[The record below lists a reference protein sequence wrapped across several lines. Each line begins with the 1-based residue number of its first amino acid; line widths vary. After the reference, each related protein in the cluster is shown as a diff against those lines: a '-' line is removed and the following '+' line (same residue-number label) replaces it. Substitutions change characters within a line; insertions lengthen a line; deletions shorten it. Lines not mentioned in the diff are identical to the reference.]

1 MSLPKDK
8 LSTRPIY
15 GAFLVPDKADPLI
28 DYEWGGVDLLD
39 TSQGLSVKIWLCF
52 YDDDWIKIRDADAKI
67 THNIIQV
74 TNVKHISLAFD
85 FNMHATVAYVVDGV
99 GTHLYWYDTAQA
111 KQIITKYGVDYLYPQ
126 LSLDDHRLHQSANA
140 DIIFAYIKNN
150 NLYYRQQRDRFTI
163 ERLLEANIKEA
174 VELKQ
179 IGMNTKN
186 RFQFLFW

>member
-1 MSLPKDK
+1 MMPDNK
-8 LSTRPIY
+8 LSSSTIS
-15 GAFLVPDKADPLI
+15 GAFLVPDKAESLVDF
-28 DYEWGGVDLLD
+28 EWGGIDLLD
-39 TSQGLSVKIWLCF
+39 TSQGLQVKIWKCF
-52 YDDDWIKIRDADAKI
+52 YKDDWIKITDDVI
-67 THNIIQV
+67 THDLLKV
-74 TNVKHISLAFD
+74 GNVKSLSLSFD
-85 FNMHATVAYVVDGV
+85 FNMHATVTYVVDGI
-99 GTHLYWYDTAQA
+99 GTHLYWYDTAQS
-111 KQIITKYGVDYLYPQ
+111 KQIITKYGVDYLCPQ

-163 ERLLEANIKEA
+163 ERLLEANINEA